1 MRAVAVIPAK
11 SVSRRLP
18 GKNLKL
24 LAGTPLF
31 LHSVRDAL
39 QAGVFDAV
47 YVSSDARDIL
57 DLAVQSGAIGLSR
70 PPALC
75 TDAATNFLVLRH
87 HMSEWRAAG
96 EEADIV
102 TLLQPTTPF
111 RDPAQLGA
119 MLARFANDTGADS
132 LVTVARASRLR
143 GVVEDGCWLP
153 DGEAQV
159 GAGRIQARRELHEFT
174 GHVVMLRPART
185 LDRGSLLGDRILA
198 EYLPLAWPDID
209 IDTPEDWRIA
219 EAFAHYLA
227 TGATPGLGARA

>member
-18 GKNLKL
+18 GKNLKP

-39 QAGVFDAV
+39 RTGVFDAV

-87 HMSEWRAAG
+87 HVSEWRAAG
-96 EEADIV
+96 DDVDTIA
-102 TLLQPTTPF
+102 LLQPTTPF
-111 RDPAQLGA
+111 RGAEPLRA
-119 MLARFANDTGADS
+119 MLARFTADAEADS

-143 GVVEDGCWLP
+143 GGVKDGCWLP
-153 DGEAQV
+153 DSDAQTGCV
-159 GAGRIQARRELHEFT
+159 RIQAKRELHEFT

-185 LDRGSLLGDRILA
+185 LDCGSLLGGRILA
-198 EYLPLAWPDID
+198 APLPAEWPDID

-227 TGATPGLGARA
+227 SGPIPGREACA

>member
-18 GKNLKL
+18 GKNLKP

-39 QAGVFDAV
+39 RAGVFDAV

-57 DLAVQSGAIGLSR
+57 DLAVQSGAIALSR
-70 PPALC
+70 TPALC
-75 TDAATNFLVLRH
+75 TDAATNLLVLRH
-87 HMSEWRAAG
+87 HVSEWRASG
-96 EEADIV
+96 DEMDIV
-102 TLLQPTTPF
+102 ALLQPTTPF

-119 MLARFANDTGADS
+119 MLARFAADTGADS
-132 LVTVARASRLR
+132 LVTVARAVRLR

-153 DGEAQV
+153 DGEVQV
-159 GAGRIQARRELHEFT
+159 DAGRIQARRELHEFT

-198 EYLPLAWPDID
+198 EPLPPAWPDID

-219 EAFAHYLA
+219 EAFADYLA
-227 TGATPGLGARA
+227 RGATLGQEVRA